1 MDHNRQ
7 CRWVGGV
14 PFSYGVPMK
23 LPATL
28 PRPSQLLA
36 RSEMIE
42 TTASY
47 LGLSQDTIKS
57 YRDKDHAPKAAHWAI
72 YWISPEG
79 RDWLS
84 SELGL
89 NAQLLHA
96 QVRVLR
102 NQVKNMR
109 DYIAHIEGT
118 NDTAANAAAYSPP
131 AWRGPSFKGTSC
143 STPIERGPSARLLP
157 LPLAKPSVA
166 NSAEGATTRTQRTY
180 PGA

>member
-1 MDHNRQ
+1 
-7 CRWVGGV
+7 
-14 PFSYGVPMK
+14 MK

-36 RSEMIE
+36 RSEMIV

-109 DYIAHIEGT
+109 DYIAHLEGVS
-118 NDTAANAAAYSPP
+118 DTAANAAAYSPG
-131 AWRGPSFKGTSC
+131 AWRGPGFKGTSC
-143 STPIERGPSARLLP
+143 STPIAVGPSARLPSLR
-157 LPLAKPSVA
+157 LAATTEV
-166 NSAEGATTRTQRTY
+166 NSSGAATTRRLRTY

>member
-1 MDHNRQ
+1 
-7 CRWVGGV
+7 
-14 PFSYGVPMK
+14 MK

-36 RSEMIE
+36 RSEMIV

-47 LGLSQDTIKS
+47 LGLSQETIKS

-72 YWISPEG
+72 FWISPEG

-109 DYIAHIEGT
+109 DYIAHLEGAG
-118 NDTAANAAAYSPP
+118 DTAANAAAYRPS
-131 AWRGPSFKGTSC
+131 AWRGPGFKGTSC
-143 STPIERGPSARLLP
+143 STPIAVWPSSRPLSPPPAAATEVSSSGVATARRL
-157 LPLAKPSVA
+157 
-166 NSAEGATTRTQRTY
+166 RTY

>member
-1 MDHNRQ
+1 
-7 CRWVGGV
+7 
-14 PFSYGVPMK
+14 MK
-23 LPATL
+23 LPVTL
-28 PRPSQLLA
+28 PRPSQLLD
-36 RSEMIE
+36 RSEMIV

-57 YRDKDHAPKAAHWAI
+57 YRDKDHAPRAAHWAI

-109 DYIAHIEGT
+109 DYIAHLEGLS
-118 NDTAANAAAYSPP
+118 DTAANAAAFSPG
-131 AWRGPSFKGTSC
+131 AWRGPSLKGTSC
-143 STPIERGPSARLLP
+143 STPIAVGPSVRAPSLL
-157 LPLAKPSVA
+157 LATTTEVSSSEA
-166 NSAEGATTRTQRTY
+166 ATTRRLQTY
-180 PGA
+180 PRA

>member
-1 MDHNRQ
+1 
-7 CRWVGGV
+7 
-14 PFSYGVPMK
+14 MK

-28 PRPSQLLA
+28 PRPSLLLS
-36 RSEMIE
+36 RSEMID

-72 YWISPEG
+72 YWVSPEG
-79 RDWLS
+79 REWLS

-102 NQVKNMR
+102 NQVNNMR
-109 DYIAHIEGT
+109 AYIAHLEREGA
-118 NDTAANAAAYSPP
+118 NGAAANAASFTPTT
-131 AWRGPSFKGTSC
+131 WRGSGITGTSC
-143 STPIERGPSARLLP
+143 STPIERGPSVRLLS
-157 LPLAKPSVA
+157 LPLATPSA
-166 NSAEGATTRTQRTY
+166 ASSAKGVTTRTQRTY
-180 PGA
+180 PRA